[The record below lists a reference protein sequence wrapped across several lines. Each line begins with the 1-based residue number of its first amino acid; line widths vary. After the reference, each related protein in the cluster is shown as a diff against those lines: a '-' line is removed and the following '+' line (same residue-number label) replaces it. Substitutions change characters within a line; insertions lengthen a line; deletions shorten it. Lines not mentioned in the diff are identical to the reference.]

1 MPARIREI
9 AAFLEIP
16 IDESK
21 WDSILEHCGFDY
33 MKAHATKS
41 VPLGGAFWEG
51 GAQTF
56 IHKGTNGRWTE
67 TLTDQDSQRYEAR
80 AIEELGE
87 ECATWLRTG
96 VMP

>member
-1 MPARIREI
+1 MSRQPNRVA
-9 AAFLEIP
+9 
-16 IDESK
+16 
-21 WDSILEHCGFDY
+21 G
-33 MKAHATKS
+33 S
-41 VPLGGAFWEG
+41 VDPGLGGAFWEG

-56 IHKGTNGRWTE
+56 VYKGTNGRWTD

-96 VMP
+96 VMR